1 MGVGAETPSLM
12 LNNWR
17 EDARLVSRSMEEE
30 EEEAEAEAG
39 RGEEEEELVA
49 FVLLARLLSPGRKK
63 SSCTHGLER
72 HFACK

>member
-1 MGVGAETPSLM
+1 VEAETPSLM

-30 EEEAEAEAG
+30 EEEEEEEEAG

-49 FVLLARLLSPGRKK
+49 IVLLARLLSPGRKK

-72 HFACK
+72 YFACK